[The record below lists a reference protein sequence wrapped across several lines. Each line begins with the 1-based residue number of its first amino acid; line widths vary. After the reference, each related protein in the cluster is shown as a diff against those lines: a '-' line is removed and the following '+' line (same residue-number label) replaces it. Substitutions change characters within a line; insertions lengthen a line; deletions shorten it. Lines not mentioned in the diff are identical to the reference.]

1 MKRLIVQLT
10 RAVVALTLLSHSF
23 FSQDSVG
30 VKPSFEAVS
39 IKPNVSGSGSSGT
52 STNQGRLRA
61 TNVTLKMLIMNSY
74 RVQDFQ
80 VIGGPDWID
89 TARFDVQ
96 AKAED
101 GAIPE
106 TRNQRDDPNR
116 IGPLELMMQ
125 SMLAD
130 RFQLRLAH
138 ETRELPVYTLT
149 IAKEGAK
156 IKPVAVDSN
165 PAEPAGVS
173 GADRG
178 PAGGAPAQGAVG
190 AGGMSTN
197 VSGTK
202 GEMNAN
208 TVPLSRFVQ
217 ALSRQLRRPVI
228 DQTNLKEMYTIHL
241 EWAPDTLATGG
252 NRAGADAPI
261 ADPAGPSLFTAIQEQ
276 LGLKLN
282 SAKGPVEVLVIRS
295 VEKPSDN

>member
-1 MKRLIVQLT
+1 
-10 RAVVALTLLSHSF
+10 
-23 FSQDSVG
+23 
-30 VKPSFEAVS
+30 
-39 IKPNVSGSGSSGT
+39 
-52 STNQGRLRA
+52 
-61 TNVTLKMLIMNSY
+61 MLIMNSY

-89 TARFDVQ
+89 TAHFDVQ

-101 GAIPE
+101 GTIPE

-130 RFQLRLAH
+130 RFQLSLTH
-138 ETRELPVYTLT
+138 ETQELPVYTLT
-149 IAKEGAK
+149 IAKDGPK
-156 IKPVAVDSN
+156 IKPVAMDLN
-165 PAEPAGVS
+165 PAEPASVS
-173 GADRG
+173 GAGRG
-178 PAGGAPAQGAVG
+178 PAGVPAQGAVG
-190 AGGMSTN
+190 VGSMSTN
-197 VSGTK
+197 VNGTK

-208 TVPLSRFVQ
+208 TVPLSRFIQ

-252 NRAGADAPI
+252 NPAGAAAP
-261 ADPAGPSLFTAIQEQ
+261 ADPTGPSLFTAIQEQ